1 MPSFQASQ
9 RRDLRRRLATA
20 GLSATNPPTPESTGG
35 DRPLA
40 KKTNLYAQKALPE
53 HHRSTA
59 VCIPIRMLPFLA
71 AVLGLLVVPSILA
84 GLLFAQPQL
93 DLLEARLADRW
104 QRSTSAVRDLL
115 DLTSERSLATVWG
128 LACFLL
134 GAALATITKNV
145 RKHRLDDHQGR
156 YRAWGWLTALFVT
169 AALSVVVPL
178 DRLVASLMIDA
189 TNRNLGGA
197 GQGWWMLTVLVAWL
211 PVGLWAV
218 MPLTQRAAP
227 GAWLLTGLASWFA
240 ASGIEQALLA
250 GWQPWQQLSGD
261 PNAWHHAALVLQ
273 AFAPTLAAVG
283 TLVACRGVVREAR
296 GLVEAKTPRV
306 RQQRKPRQDAARSAV
321 AEKVSDADGP
331 LQVAS
336 RPHEQQAHAAIEDDV
351 QSERAAESEPVPQL
365 CENGE
370 SFDDEGVMFSAEAED
385 DETAYQGDPRL
396 SKAERRR
403 LRKLAKK
410 NRAA

>member
-1 MPSFQASQ
+1 MPSFQGSQ
-9 RRDLRRRLATA
+9 RRDVRRRLATA
-20 GLSATNPPTPESTGG
+20 GLSATNPPTPESTGTA
-35 DRPLA
+35 RPLA

-53 HHRSTA
+53 HHRSAA
-59 VCIPIRMLPFLA
+59 VRIPIRMLPFLA

-93 DLLEARLADRW
+93 NLLEARLADRW

-115 DLTSERSLATVWG
+115 DLASEQSLAAAWG

-134 GAALATITKNV
+134 AATLATITKNV

-156 YRAWGWLTALFVT
+156 YRAWGWLTALYAT
-169 AALSVVVPL
+169 AAVSMVLPL
-178 DRLVASLMIDA
+178 DRLVAALMIDA
-189 TNRNLGGA
+189 TNRTLGGA
-197 GQGWWMLTVLVAWL
+197 GRGWWMLAVLAAWL
-211 PVGLWAV
+211 PIGLWAV

-227 GAWLLTGLASWFA
+227 SVWLLASLASWLA
-240 ASGIEQALLA
+240 AAGIEQAFLA

-261 PNAWHHAALVLQ
+261 PRVWHRATLVLQ
-273 AFAPTLAAVG
+273 AFAPALAAVG

-296 GLVEAKTPRV
+296 GLVEAKPPRV
-306 RQQRKPRQDAARSAV
+306 RRQRKRKQGTDQPAA
-321 AEKVSDADGP
+321 EEVSVADGP
-331 LQVAS
+331 LQVGS
-336 RPHEQQAHAAIEDDV
+336 STNNDQPHEALEDDEV
-351 QSERAAESEPVPQL
+351 LSEAAPESEPVPQL

-370 SFDDEGVMFSAEAED
+370 SLDDEGVMFAAEADD
-385 DETAYQGDPRL
+385 DEPAHQGDQRL